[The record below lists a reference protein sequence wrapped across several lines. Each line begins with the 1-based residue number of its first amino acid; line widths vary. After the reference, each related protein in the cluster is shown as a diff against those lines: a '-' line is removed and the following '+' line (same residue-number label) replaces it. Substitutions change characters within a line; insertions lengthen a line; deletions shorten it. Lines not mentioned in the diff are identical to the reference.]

1 MKRISR
7 VEEVEMSIVWQFIP
21 NKKQE
26 QIFCPHCSDW
36 RDTPY
41 FISSDVPLD
50 PDADVV
56 CLRCTKVLAKAY
68 MMLGMEGW

>member
-1 MKRISR
+1 
-7 VEEVEMSIVWQFIP
+7 MSIQWSFVP
-21 NKKQE
+21 NEEQE
-26 QIFCPHCSDW
+26 QVFCPHCGDL

-41 FISSDVPLD
+41 FTSDAELGSGSC
-50 PDADVV
+50 VV